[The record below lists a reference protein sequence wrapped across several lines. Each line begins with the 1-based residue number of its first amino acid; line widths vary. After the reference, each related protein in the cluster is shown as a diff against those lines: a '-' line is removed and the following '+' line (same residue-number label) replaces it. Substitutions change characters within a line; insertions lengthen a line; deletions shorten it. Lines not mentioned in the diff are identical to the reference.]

1 MSRPRPKPCPP
12 AAVDITP
19 LIDIV
24 FLLLVFFMSIWQAA
38 HMEVQAEL
46 VLPIAAHGDP
56 RQQQDRDR
64 LVVNIDHAGEC
75 YVSNRK
81 LSPEQLAAL
90 LAEEASNSRDVEG
103 FARRPVIIRADGSRP
118 WSEVRDIM
126 TLCRSNS
133 IWKLSLRTSVPK
145 EEGSP

>member
-1 MSRPRPKPCPP
+1 MSRAKPKACLP

-46 VLPIAAHGDP
+46 VLPLAKHGDP

-64 LVVNIDHAGEC
+64 LVVNIDQAGEC

-81 LSPEQLAAL
+81 LTPEQLAAL
-90 LAEEASNSRDVEG
+90 LAEEARRSLDVEG
-103 FARRPVIIRADGSRP
+103 FAQRPVIIRADGSRP

-126 TLCRSNS
+126 ALCRKNS
-133 IWKLSLRTSVPK
+133 IWKLSLRTSVSDK
-145 EEGSP
+145 EGSQ